1 MTSSFDDF
9 ERERREYASCN
20 QNLDDFNLDDFEL
33 LSAYLDGELT
43 PAEKKHVQH
52 LLDSDPN
59 TKKVYLE
66 LLTMQRQMQN
76 LVIPPST
83 ISSKELSE
91 NVFEQIDKSQR
102 QRKTLV
108 WGSAV
113 VAACLATLSGIVP
126 GINTSAWKMAHS
138 PSKSNFIEPMM
149 VAVAVDKPAVKIP
162 KAAGSN
168 AQHNSIIE
176 H

>member
-9 ERERREYASCN
+9 ERERREYFSDDR
-20 QNLDDFNLDDFEL
+20 NLDDINLDNFEL

-43 PAEKKHVQH
+43 PAEKKSVQD
-52 LLDSDPN
+52 LLDNDPN
-59 TKKVYLE
+59 SKKIYIK

-76 LVIPPST
+76 LAIPSSN
-83 ISSKELSE
+83 ISPAKLSE

-108 WGSAV
+108 WGGAV

-126 GINTSAWKMAHS
+126 GINTPALKMVRS
-138 PSKSNFIEPMM
+138 PSQSTFSEPMM
-149 VAVAVDKPAVKIP
+149 VAVAVDKPAVRIP
-162 KAAGSN
+162 KAASSN
-168 AQHNSIIE
+168 SQHNGVIE
-176 H
+176 R